1 MDIKELIH
9 SAAVAV
15 REMKKD
21 IDMRR
26 WDKIYELLSKEEN
39 SKALLSAV
47 NAILS
52 RYGESPVDKVNGF
65 GLLALDEV
73 LRQEEICSRCA
84 DPRSCPSKGSKAV
97 PKVYE
102 RGIFLEWP
110 WCEKYYRMYLICEI
124 EEMAGKELPE
134 LIGKST
140 EELVMLQEK
149 LSRLSLIHI

>member
-1 MDIKELIH
+1 MDVKELIH

-21 IDMRR
+21 IGR

-47 NAILS
+47 NAILQ
-52 RYGESPVDKVNGF
+52 RYGEPPVDKVNGF

-73 LRQEEICSRCA
+73 LRQEEICSRCI
-84 DPRSCPSKGSKAV
+84 DPCGCPSKGSKAV
-97 PKVYE
+97 PKVYK

-110 WCEKYYRMYLICEI
+110 WCERYYRMYLIREI
-124 EEMAGKELPE
+124 EKMVGKELPE

-140 EELVMLQEK
+140 EELAMLQEK
-149 LSRLSLIHI
+149 LSRKVR